1 VPMAS
6 DWFKKVGKVIQVTAE
21 ATAEVVRETAVSTAE
36 VVRTTAGVGVGTI
49 AFDVSQVDYK
59 PGDKLTGTVVLNL
72 EEATAADKF
81 VVRLYATGTRTRYE
95 RESGSSSKTLVH
107 EKETLYSFDLEV
119 DGEKTYPA
127 GENSYEFSIRIP
139 VDAENEAALPDSGI
153 LGEVAKVASLFSRGA
168 KHPTTWTLRAFLNIP
183 WKRNIKK
190 EVAIQVMPNADE

>member
-1 VPMAS
+1 MAS

-49 AFDVSQVDYK
+49 AFDVSQIDYK

-119 DGEKTYPA
+119 DGEKTSPA

-139 VDAENEAALPDSGI
+139 VDAENEVDLPDSGI

-190 EVAIQVMPNADE
+190 EVAIQVMPSADE

>member
-1 VPMAS
+1 MAS
-6 DWFKKVGKVIQVTAE
+6 DWFKKVGKVIAVTAE
-21 ATAEVVRETAVSTAE
+21 ATAEVVRDTAVSTAE
-36 VVRTTAGVGVGTI
+36 AVRTTAGVGVGSI

-59 PGDKLTGTVVLNL
+59 PGDKVEGTVRLTL
-72 EEATAADKF
+72 EEPTAADKL

-139 VDAENEAALPDSGI
+139 VDTENEGSLPESGI
-153 LGEVAKVASLFSRGA
+153 LSEIVKVASLFSRGA
-168 KHPTTWTLRAFLNIP
+168 KHPTTWTLRTFLNIP
-183 WKRNIKK
+183 WKRNLKK
-190 EVAIQVMPNADE
+190 ELAIQVMPSGDA